1 MKNLIT
7 KMVSIWSKNIENCFA
22 KAKDITPFV
31 IAYNTYQDD
40 ERGAVDCIFNI
51 DDKVDLMTCV
61 GGGLT
66 ANEIYHLV
74 NNFTSIPNYSAY
86 FFFGCNYPNPKQLT
100 TTELKNQLIGW
111 GEDIVTYL
119 INNPHSVTKEVYDA
133 VIGQCLTDD
142 SDTNIISKD
151 GTTIYVVVQHI
162 VEDCDEL
169 TLESKP
175 FLKKEEA
182 LAYFNAISDEEL
194 LRSTQNGWIIE
205 TNTNYEFCAHE
216 DGYYGHNHSF
226 AKIEEHII
234 M

>member
-1 MKNLIT
+1 MKSLIT

-22 KAKDITPFV
+22 QAKDITPFV

-40 ERGAVDCIFNI
+40 ERGAVDCLFNI
-51 DDKVDLMTCV
+51 DDKVDLVTCV

-74 NNFTSIPNYSAY
+74 NNFISTHNYSSY
-86 FFFGCNYPNPKQLT
+86 FFFGENYPNPRQLT
-100 TTELKNQLIGW
+100 ATELKNQLIGW
-111 GEDIVTYL
+111 GEEVVTYL
-119 INNPHSVTKEVYDA
+119 INYPHSVTKEVYNA

-142 SDTNIISKD
+142 SDTNIKPKD

-162 VEDCDEL
+162 VEDCSEL

-175 FLKKEEA
+175 FFEKEEA
-182 LAYFNAISDEEL
+182 LAYFNAIADEEL
-194 LRSTQNGWIIE
+194 LRSTQKDWKIE
-205 TNTNYEFCAHE
+205 TNTNCEFCAYE
-216 DGYYGHNHSF
+216 DGYYAQNHSF

-234 M
+234 L